1 MIDAGRLLA
10 DLKRL
15 RADLEDDLRARCEAH
30 PDLDAP
36 FRAEHEQASGR
47 TAQPYTVWRDARLT
61 QIAAAWLLG
70 CVFVR
75 FLEDNGLVDPPR
87 LSGPGERGRRALDEH
102 TAWFRAHP
110 IDTDREY
117 LLHVFRETA
126 ALPAAAPLFH
136 PDHNPVGALDPS
148 DDAARRTL
156 RPSGDAAARLLAL
169 WQDIDPDTGVLTH
182 DFTDADWDTRFLGDL
197 YQDLSDDA
205 RKRYALLQT
214 PAFVEQFILDRTLTP
229 AVETFGFRAVR
240 LIDPACGSGH
250 FLLGAFR
257 RLDALRAAHEPGTGP
272 RERARRVLAQ
282 IAGVDL
288 NPFAVA
294 VARFRLLVAALRAA
308 EVRRLADA
316 PAFDVEVAAGDALL
330 HGPRPGVE
338 GARKRYLEAVSD
350 APARSA
356 ETRGTPTGT
365 GGPRGGNDDA
375 AAGPSVAVGDRAA
388 QGAPAPGDNVG
399 GGPSDADAVFDD
411 PLAHVYRTEDAAA
424 LRRILGRRYHAVVGN
439 PPYITPKDPALNQ
452 AYRERFASCHRK
464 YSLGAPF
471 TERFFDLAA
480 APPPGAAEPAGFVGM
495 ITANSFMKREFGR
508 KLIEG
513 FLPRRDLTHV
523 VDASG
528 AYIPGHGTPTVIL
541 FGRNRPPV
549 ATTVRAVLGVRG
561 EPSTPDDPARGLVWS
576 AIAAQI
582 DRPGSESAFVSV
594 ADVPRARFASHP
606 WSLGGGG
613 AAELKERLDAA
624 PHLLRDFAD
633 DIGITAVTGADDLY
647 VFPTPRSLKRLRIEE
662 AIRWVTG
669 DRIRDWS
676 QEDADVA
683 IWMYDDRNRL
693 KTLDQLPE
701 TGRVLWRFKTR
712 LSKRRRFGTPMLDRG
727 FTWYEWQELY
737 ADKLQTCRTIAFA
750 FVATHNHF
758 MLDRGGKAFN
768 RSAPVIKLPE
778 DATEDDH
785 LGLVG
790 LLNSAVACFWMKQ
803 VFHNKGSSVDS
814 RGARQRTAPFEDF
827 YEHDGTKLKRFPVHA
842 ERPLALARALDAL
855 ARERVALLPAALV
868 ARGVPTADGL
878 RDARARADA
887 IREWMIALQE
897 ELDWRCH
904 RLYDVIDEDLCLSAG
919 DGEGAVAA
927 RDHQRRPVPAGGAS
941 PSLPVAPGSRRD
953 DGADAAA
960 SVGDAWPLAA
970 TPDLRNDQGV
980 SSPVGDLRPVPAA
993 PGPRGRDDADAA
1005 GSSVGAVG
1013 PVAVA
1018 SAPRDQGVSSPVGDL
1033 RSAPAAP
1040 GPRDQGVFSP
1050 VGDLRPV
1057 PAAPGAPVPHRERS
1071 TSSPPGAPRPVAVA
1085 AGPRRDDGEDA
1096 LALPAGVLPNIPDLP
1111 RVRLGER
1118 AFEIVL
1124 ARRVAAGE
1132 AQTRWFERHGATPVT
1147 TVPDRWP
1154 AAYRDLVRRRID
1166 AIERR
1171 PDLALIEQPVCKR
1184 RWNDEPWETQ
1194 QERALRGWLL
1204 DRLEAPA
1211 HWAEPRLTTAA
1222 ALADRMAGD
1231 DEFLSAAALLAGRI
1245 DFDMARLV
1253 TDLVEGDSVPLLP
1266 AVRFK
1271 PSGLRKRAAWEHTWD
1286 LQRREDALDA
1296 RTALPPSDPRHLT
1309 PEQAAA
1315 AKAREVGAVPVPP
1328 RYAAAD
1334 FRKPSWWRLR
1344 GKLDVPKERFFS
1356 LPGAERDQ
1364 DPSLVIGWAGW
1375 DALARSR
1382 ATAAW
1387 FIDRKERDGWPAPRL
1402 LPLLAALRELLPWVR
1417 QHHNAPDPDY
1427 GVGLGDYFAGF
1438 IDEEAHALGL
1448 SRDALRDWTPAETG
1462 RRRGRRKEGGG
1473 SGR

>member
-15 RADLEDDLRARCEAH
+15 RADLEDDLRARCEEH

-75 FLEDNGLVDPPR
+75 FLEDNRLVDPPR

-136 PDHNPVGALDPS
+136 PDHNPVGTLDPS
-148 DDAARRTL
+148 DEAARRTL

-169 WQDIDPDTGVLTH
+169 WQRIDPDTGVLTH
-182 DFTDADWDTRFLGDL
+182 DFTDPDWDTRFLGDL

-214 PAFVEQFILDRTLTP
+214 PAFVERFILDRTLTP

-282 IAGVDL
+282 VAGVDL

-316 PAFDVEVAAGDALL
+316 PAFDVDVAAGDALL

-338 GARKRYLEAVSD
+338 GARKQYLEA
-350 APARSA
+350 AP
-356 ETRGTPTGT
+356 
-365 GGPRGGNDDA
+365 DA
-375 AAGPSVAVGDRAA
+375 AARTGKTGGVGGRAASGRTGEPVGDLVDLAETDGAGGTSANANADRTPH
-388 QGAPAPGDNVG
+388 GAPRAGNGAGSP
-399 GGPSDADAVFDD
+399 DADAVFDD

-452 AYRERFASCHRK
+452 AYRERFASCHGK

-480 APPPGAAEPAGFVGM
+480 APSPGAAEPAGFVGM

-576 AIAAQI
+576 AIAAQV
-582 DRPGSESAFVSV
+582 DRPGSESDFVSA

-613 AAELKERLDAA
+613 AAELRERLNASGATLGELVTSIGFGAILGEDEAFTLA
-624 PHLLRDFAD
+624 DEVKWRQHLPISMSRPLVIGELVRHWTLSWETLVLFPYSSDIVLCSEEGIRKWLWSLRTTLASRLDFRKKTYAD
-633 DIGITAVTGADDLY
+633 CGRPYWEYHQIPA
-647 VFPTPRSLKRLRIEE
+647 E
-662 AIRWVTG
+662 
-669 DRIRDWS
+669 
-676 QEDADVA
+676 
-683 IWMYDDRNRL
+683 RNR
-693 KTLDQLPE
+693 TP
-701 TGRVLWRFKTR
+701 
-712 LSKRRRFGTPMLDRG
+712 LS
-727 FTWYEWQELY
+727 
-737 ADKLQTCRTIAFA
+737 IAFA

-758 MLDRGGKAFN
+758 VLDRGGKVFKQ
-768 RSAPVIKLPE
+768 SAPVIKLRAE
-778 DATEDDH
+778 ATEDDH
-785 LGLVG
+785 FGLLG
-790 LLNSAVACFWMKQ
+790 LLNSAVALFWMKQ
-803 VFHNKGSSVDS
+803 VCQNKG
-814 RGARQRTAPFEDF
+814 GGGEWWEQR
-827 YEHDGTKLKRFPVHA
+827 YEIDGTKLKRFPVPA

-855 ARERVALLPAALV
+855 VRERAALLPAVLV

-887 IREWMIALQE
+887 IRERMIALQE

-904 RLYDVIDEDLCLSAG
+904 RLYGVIADDLCLPAD
-919 DGEGAVAA
+919 DGEG
-927 RDHQRRPVPAGGAS
+927 
-941 PSLPVAPGSRRD
+941 
-953 DGADAAA
+953 
-960 SVGDAWPLAA
+960 VGVWTD
-970 TPDLRNDQGV
+970 R
-980 SSPVGDLRPVPAA
+980 
-993 PGPRGRDDADAA
+993 
-1005 GSSVGAVG
+1005 
-1013 PVAVA
+1013 
-1018 SAPRDQGVSSPVGDL
+1018 
-1033 RSAPAAP
+1033 
-1040 GPRDQGVFSP
+1040 
-1050 VGDLRPV
+1050 
-1057 PAAPGAPVPHRERS
+1057 PGAPDRA
-1071 TSSPPGAPRPVAVA
+1071 GA
-1085 AGPRRDDGEDA
+1085 
-1096 LALPAGVLPNIPDLP
+1096 PDLP

-1124 ARRVAAGE
+1124 ASRVAAGE
-1132 AQTRWFERHGATPVT
+1132 VQTRWFERHGATPVT

-1154 AAYRDLVRRRID
+1154 AAYRDLVRRRIE

-1184 RWNDEPWETQ
+1184 RWNDEPWEAQ

-1245 DFDMARLV
+1245 DFDVARLV

-1296 RTALPPSDPRHLT
+1296 RTALPPSDPQHLT

-1402 LPLLAALRELLPWVR
+1402 LPLLAALRELLSWVR

-1462 RRRGRRKEGGG
+1462 RRAGRRRGGGG